1 VILMGRRKLE
11 PNIFVINGDL
21 VYIHL
26 VGKNGY
32 GKVAIT
38 DLWSFRKHD
47 LAAYTWKCTN
57 NYYVYTNIEGKT
69 VFLHGMI
76 MGNAD
81 PNLMVDHINGSEGEK
96 TLDNR
101 RSNLRLCTNTENQ
114 LNAKVR
120 IDNKLNYKNVNE
132 LRGKYRCMIRV
143 NGIKQ
148 YFGSFTTPAQAALC
162 YNLCIPHFSEVYQ
175 LNVIPEGSL
184 TQEEIKLVYET
195 ADKRVGIVKG
205 KSEVHKYTVN
215 DGSLILLNKFGQVID
230 KIV

>member
-1 VILMGRRKLE
+1 MGRRKLE

-32 GKVAIT
+32 GKVAVT

-47 LAAYTWKCTN
+47 LAAHTWTCTN
-57 NYYVYTNIEGKT
+57 NYYVYTNVEGKM

-114 LNAKVR
+114 LNGKVR
-120 IDNKLNYKNVNE
+120 VDNKLGYKNVNE

-143 NGIKQ
+143 DKVKQ
-148 YFGSFTTPAQAALC
+148 YFGTFDKPEQAALC

-184 TQEEIKLVYET
+184 TQEEIELVHKTAET
-195 ADKRVGIVKG
+195 RLEIVKDKSEDKRV
-205 KSEVHKYTVN
+205 SVN
-215 DGSLILLNKFGQVID
+215 VESVSFAKAQRDKLVD